1 MVSWNYSTDFIYH
14 NTFNN
19 SVNIYLWIWEESL
32 TWKCGQIIVH
42 DMDRNPE
49 NIGRPKKW
57 NWEEIKSHY
66 MAGLDVADITKLP
79 QYKGLSPFYFRN
91 VMVREKWAKQRD
103 LIRTQASAKIEKK
116 LIHKMGEESEA
127 HLWFML
133 KQLEE
138 ERKVIEER
146 KKLKGTKEQKERLE
160 LLTELDKTARR
171 TLGLDQQEV
180 QNQKAMSVNAMIS
193 LHVTPPIKDEMSFV
207 EGKHNIQILEGE
219 TRPVNSIVNENEE
232 QEEEELIGS

>member
-1 MVSWNYSTDFIYH
+1 
-14 NTFNN
+14 
-19 SVNIYLWIWEESL
+19 
-32 TWKCGQIIVH
+32 
-42 DMDRNPE
+42 MDRNPE

-116 LIHKMGEESEA
+116 LIHKMGEESEQ

-138 ERKVIEER
+138 ERKVIDER

-180 QNQKAMSVNAMIS
+180 QNQRAMSVNAMIS
-193 LHVTPPIKDEMSFV
+193 LHITPPQKDEMSFV
-207 EGKHNIQILEGE
+207 AAKHIIEVSE
-219 TRPVNSIVNENEE
+219 EKTRPQDSIVNENSEE
-232 QEEEELIGS
+232 VEEGELIASGD

>member
-1 MVSWNYSTDFIYH
+1 MTR
-14 NTFNN
+14 
-19 SVNIYLWIWEESL
+19 
-32 TWKCGQIIVH
+32 KCGQIIVN

-116 LIHKMGEESEA
+116 LIHKMGEESEQ

-138 ERKVIEER
+138 ERKVIDER

-180 QNQKAMSVNAMIS
+180 QNQRAMSVNAMIS
-193 LHVTPPIKDEMSFV
+193 LHITPPQKDEMSFV
-207 EGKHNIQILEGE
+207 AAKHIIEVSE
-219 TRPVNSIVNENEE
+219 EKTRPQDSIVNENSEE
-232 QEEEELIGS
+232 VEEGELIASGD

>member
-1 MVSWNYSTDFIYH
+1 
-14 NTFNN
+14 
-19 SVNIYLWIWEESL
+19 
-32 TWKCGQIIVH
+32 
-42 DMDRNPE
+42 MDRNPE

-116 LIHKMGEESEA
+116 LIHKMGEESEQ

-138 ERKVIEER
+138 ERKVIDER

-180 QNQKAMSVNAMIS
+180 QNQRAMSVNAMIS
-193 LHVTPPIKDEMSFV
+193 LHVTPPMRDEMGNV
-207 EGKHNIQILEGE
+207 TEKHNIQIFEGE
-219 TRPVNSIVNENEE
+219 IAPVNSIVNENEE
-232 QEEEELIGS
+232 EQDEDELVEI

>member
-1 MVSWNYSTDFIYH
+1 
-14 NTFNN
+14 
-19 SVNIYLWIWEESL
+19 
-32 TWKCGQIIVH
+32 
-42 DMDRNPE
+42 MDRNPE

-57 NWEEIKSHY
+57 NWEEIKAHY
-66 MAGLDVADITKLP
+66 MAGMDVADITKLP

-103 LIRTQASAKIEKK
+103 LIRTQAAAKIEKK
-116 LIHKMGEESEA
+116 LIHKMGEESEQ

-133 KQLEE
+133 KQIDE

-171 TLGLDQQEV
+171 TLGLDQQDV
-180 QNQKAMSVNAMIS
+180 SNQRAMSVNAMIS
-193 LHVTPPIKDEMSFV
+193 LHVTPPQKDEMGYV
-207 EGKHNIQILEGE
+207 EDKHNIQILEGKTPPE
-219 TRPVNSIVNENEE
+219 NAIVTDNEE
-232 QEEEELIGS
+232 GAEEGELIESEA

>member
-1 MVSWNYSTDFIYH
+1 
-14 NTFNN
+14 
-19 SVNIYLWIWEESL
+19 
-32 TWKCGQIIVH
+32 
-42 DMDRNPE
+42 MDRNPE

-57 NWEEIKSHY
+57 NWEEIKAHY
-66 MAGLDVADITKLP
+66 MAGMDVADITKLP

-103 LIRTQASAKIEKK
+103 LIRTQAAAKIEKK
-116 LIHKMGEESEA
+116 LIHKMGEESEQ

-133 KQLEE
+133 KQIDE

-171 TLGLDQQEV
+171 TLGLDQQDV
-180 QNQKAMSVNAMIS
+180 SNQRAMSVNAMIS
-193 LHVTPPIKDEMSFV
+193 LHVTPPQKDEMGYV
-207 EGKHNIQILEGE
+207 EDKHNIQILEGKTPPE
-219 TRPVNSIVNENEE
+219 NAIVTDNEE
-232 QEEEELIGS
+232 GEEEGELIESEA

>member
-1 MVSWNYSTDFIYH
+1 MP
-14 NTFNN
+14 
-19 SVNIYLWIWEESL
+19 
-32 TWKCGQIIVH
+32 

-57 NWEEIKSHY
+57 NWEEIKAHY
-66 MAGLDVADITKLP
+66 MAGMDVADITKLP

-91 VMVREKWAKQRD
+91 VMVKERWAKQRD
-103 LIRTQASAKIEKK
+103 LIRTQAAAKIEKK
-116 LIHKMGEESEA
+116 LIHRMGEESEA

-133 KQLEE
+133 KQIEE
-138 ERKVIEER
+138 ERKVIEGRR
-146 KKLKGTKEQKERLE
+146 KLTGTKEQKERLE

-193 LHVTPPIKDEMSFV
+193 LHVTPPAKDEMGYV
-207 EGKHNIQILEGE
+207 NGKHIIEVVEEKSAPQDA
-219 TRPVNSIVNENEE
+219 IVTDS
-232 QEEEELIGS
+232 QSREEEEQAALTA

>member
-1 MVSWNYSTDFIYH
+1 
-14 NTFNN
+14 
-19 SVNIYLWIWEESL
+19 
-32 TWKCGQIIVH
+32 
-42 DMDRNPE
+42 MDRNPE

-57 NWEEIKSHY
+57 NWEEIKAHY
-66 MAGLDVADITKLP
+66 MAGMDVADITKLP

-103 LIRTQASAKIEKK
+103 LIRTQAAAKIEKK
-116 LIHKMGEESEA
+116 LIHKMGEESEQ

-133 KQLEE
+133 KQIDE

-171 TLGLDQQEV
+171 TLGLDQQDV
-180 QNQKAMSVNAMIS
+180 SNQRAMSVNAMIS
-193 LHVTPPIKDEMSFV
+193 LHVTPPQKDEMGYV
-207 EGKHNIQILEGE
+207 EGKHNIQILEGKTPPE
-219 TRPVNSIVNENEE
+219 NAIVTDNEE
-232 QEEEELIGS
+232 GAEEGEIIEAEA

>member
-1 MVSWNYSTDFIYH
+1 
-14 NTFNN
+14 
-19 SVNIYLWIWEESL
+19 
-32 TWKCGQIIVH
+32 
-42 DMDRNPE
+42 MDRNPE

-57 NWEEIKSHY
+57 NWEEIKAHY

-91 VMVREKWAKQRD
+91 VMVREKWAKQRE
-103 LIRTQASAKIEKK
+103 LIRTQAAAKIEKK
-116 LIHKMGEESEA
+116 LIHKMGEESEQ

-133 KQLEE
+133 KQIEE

-180 QNQKAMSVNAMIS
+180 GNQKAMSVNAMIS
-193 LHVTPPIKDEMSFV
+193 LHVTPPSKDETGYV
-207 EGKHNIQILEGE
+207 EGKHRIEILEGE
-219 TRPVNSIVNENEE
+219 TLPANAIVTDNKEE
-232 QEEEELIGS
+232 AEEGELIESEA

>member
-1 MVSWNYSTDFIYH
+1 
-14 NTFNN
+14 
-19 SVNIYLWIWEESL
+19 
-32 TWKCGQIIVH
+32 
-42 DMDRNPE
+42 MDRNPE

-91 VMVREKWAKQRD
+91 VMVKEKWAKQRE

-133 KQLEE
+133 KQIEE
-138 ERKVIEER
+138 ERKVIDER

-171 TLGLDQQEV
+171 TLGLDQQDV
-180 QNQKAMSVNAMIS
+180 SNQKAMSVNAMIS
-193 LHVTPPIKDEMSFV
+193 LHVTPPSRDEMSNV
-207 EGKHNIQILEGE
+207 TGKHRIEIVEGE
-219 TRPVNSIVNENEE
+219 TRNEDAIVNDSEE
-232 QEEEELIGS
+232 GAEEGTLIES

>member
-1 MVSWNYSTDFIYH
+1 
-14 NTFNN
+14 
-19 SVNIYLWIWEESL
+19 
-32 TWKCGQIIVH
+32 
-42 DMDRNPE
+42 MDRNPE

-57 NWEEIKSHY
+57 NWEEIKAHY

-103 LIRTQASAKIEKK
+103 LIRTQAVAKVEKK
-116 LIHKMGEESEA
+116 LIHKMGEESEQ

-133 KQLEE
+133 KQIGE

-171 TLGLDQQEV
+171 TLGLDQQDV
-180 QNQKAMSVNAMIS
+180 SNQKAMSVNAMIS
-193 LHVTPPIKDEMSFV
+193 LHVTPPQKDEMGYV
-207 EGKHNIQILEGE
+207 AGKHSIQILEEE
-219 TRPVNSIVNENEE
+219 TLPSNSIVNENMEE
-232 QEEEELIGS
+232 AEEGELVESDV